1 MKIGKILNIAY
12 KNGGYIRMID
22 GRKKGAIRYSR
33 ACGTFAEADYKT
45 GSFIYNENQK
55 HKPVYINNIM
65 LQSKEWEYIPMP
77 CNCSCCDIYK
87 KELVEKYNNR

>member
-1 MKIGKILNIAY
+1 MKIGKLLNKAY

-22 GRKKGAIRYSR
+22 GRRKGAIRYSHM
-33 ACGTFAEADYKT
+33 CEKFVEADYRD

-65 LQSKEWEYIPMP
+65 LQSKEWEYIPMQ

>member
-1 MKIGKILNIAY
+1 MKIGKLLNKAY

-22 GRKKGAIRYSR
+22 GRRKGAIRYSHM
-33 ACGTFAEADYKT
+33 CEKFVEADYRD

-65 LQSKEWEYIPMP
+65 LQSKGWEYIPMQ
-77 CNCSCCDIYK
+77 CNCSCCDSCK
-87 KELVEKYNNR
+87 KN